1 MMKIS
6 CGDKSISKIRKEIS
20 NTDTKDNTISYLV
33 KNGLG
38 DYEVII
44 VGCGERFPTN
54 GRALPNGTKR
64 VFINISSNR
73 PIFVNSDDQFF
84 DGVGW
89 GSLSEKPE
97 NINNLVQIW
106 PKHVLN
112 DEGPKDDGFSKDEA
126 LKLADDEFIEMME
139 QLTHRK
145 LNSTQVAVLIHLLEK
160 Q

>member
-1 MMKIS
+1 MS
-6 CGDKSISKIRKEIS
+6 LRDERGFPVFSASRLSNRGEKESVIH
-20 NTDTKDNTISYLV
+20 YMV
-33 KNGLG
+33 KNSKG
-38 DYEVII
+38 DYEVIT
-44 VGCGERFPTN
+44 VGRGERFPTN
-54 GRALPNGTKR
+54 GMALPEGTKR
-64 VFINISSNR
+64 VFINISHNT
-73 PIFVNSDDQFF
+73 PILLNADDEFF
-84 DGVGW
+84 DRGNW
-89 GSLSEKPE
+89 FPLSEKPE

-106 PKHVLN
+106 PEQVLN